1 MPKVKRNNIEPFYCK
16 KKFGEPAKLSMVEQ
30 LSNIKVELIN
40 PTPVQEVVSTMCQ
53 FALNGWN
60 DSPKTQFAPDEQSKC
75 LTELFGGTALPLALE
90 TFRVNFSVQG
100 IDLVDVTHLI
110 RHRAFTFSAQC
121 SDRDLR
127 DLELVVK
134 PSILANEYFKRRF
147 HQIATQSAQL
157 YADMLDSGEVN
168 VFDARTILPVN
179 KSHYYLVS
187 GCLKDIINY
196 VRQRID
202 EHIQTQ
208 SDNVVALLLWNKLCK
223 EYPFLKPLIDLNGK
237 DMYHIN
243 QVASGK
249 TTIFPPSEKNDVME
263 WDEEQFFHDKHR
275 DQFPGS
281 EVYLGIKEKLTK

>member
-1 MPKVKRNNIEPFYCK
+1 MPKVKRNDTEPFYCE
-16 KKFGEPAKLSMVEQ
+16 KKFGKPATLVMKEQ

-40 PTPVQEVVSTMCQ
+40 PTDYFEVINTMCQ

-60 DSPKTQFAPDEQSKC
+60 TEPRTEFTEEEEDKC
-75 LTELFGGTALPLALE
+75 LSELFGGTALPLALE
-90 TFRVNFSVQG
+90 TFRVSFSVSG
-100 IDLVDVTHLI
+100 LDLVDVTHLI

-134 PSILANEYFKRRF
+134 PSILANEEFRQRF
-147 HQIATQSAQL
+147 EFIAYHSAKL
-157 YADMLDSGEVN
+157 YADMLDSGEVS

-187 GCLKDIINY
+187 GCLKDIVNY
-196 VRQRID
+196 VKQRID

-208 SDNVVALLLWNKLCK
+208 SDNVVALMLWAELCK
-223 EYPFLKPLIDLNGK
+223 VYPFLVPLIDLNGK

-243 QVASGK
+243 QVKAGK
-249 TTIFPPSEKNDVME
+249 TTIFPPSKKNDVMD
-263 WDEEQFFHDKHR
+263 WDEDQFFHDKHR

-281 EVYLGIKEKLTK
+281 DVYLGIKEKLTK

>member
-1 MPKVKRNNIEPFYCK
+1 MAKVIRTDIEPFYCE
-16 KKFGEPAKLSMVEQ
+16 KKFGEPATLVMNEQ

-40 PTPVQEVVSTMCQ
+40 PTDYFEVINTMCQ

-60 DSPKTQFAPDEQSKC
+60 TEPRTEFTEEEEDKC
-75 LTELFGGTALPLALE
+75 LSDLFGGTALPLALE
-90 TFRVNFSVQG
+90 TFRVSFSVSG
-100 IDLVDVTHLI
+100 LDLVDVTHLI

-134 PSILANEYFKRRF
+134 PSILANEEFRQRF
-147 HQIATQSAQL
+147 EFIAHKSAQL
-157 YADMLDSGEVN
+157 YADMLDSGEVS

-187 GCLKDIINY
+187 GCLKDIVNY
-196 VRQRID
+196 VKQRID

-208 SDNVVALLLWNKLCK
+208 SDNVVALMLWAELCK
-223 EYPFLKPLIDLNGK
+223 VYPFLVPLIDLKGK

-243 QVASGK
+243 QVKAGK
-249 TTIFPPSEKNDVME
+249 TTIFPPSKKNDVMD
-263 WDEEQFFHDKHR
+263 WDEDQFFHDKHR

-281 EVYLGIKEKLTK
+281 DVYLGIKDKLTK